1 MADILSDIS
10 QDPDITLHLL
20 GNYIGSAYSPQVE
33 VTETDTGHEVAI
45 TYDDATDG
53 ITTKTFSVEDGD
65 AAEGASGGASVDLTG
80 YLKSADAE
88 ATYAPKSHKHAMA
101 DVTGLQAALD
111 AKASTGTAITAVTV
125 STLDAGAD
133 ATAALAAGTDGQTLA
148 LGIPRGAQGVQ
159 GPKGDTGERGP
170 QGEKGDTGATG
181 ATGPQGPKGDTG
193 ATGPKGDKG
202 DTGARGVQ
210 GEVGPQGPKGD
221 RGETGATGP
230 KGDSYVLTD
239 ADKAEIVNSVVET
252 IGTATTGAAGL
263 MSAADKSKLDG
274 IDATKLAAKATTL
287 GGYGIT
293 DAYTQAQADA
303 AIASAIDSKLAALDA
318 TASAY

>member
-111 AKASTGTAITAVTV
+111 GI
-125 STLDAGAD
+125 
-133 ATAALAAGTDGQTLA
+133 DGHRHHRHHRRHRLHA
-148 LGIPRGAQGVQ
+148 RRG
-159 GPKGDTGERGP
+159 RGRH
-170 QGEKGDTGATG
+170 G
-181 ATGPQGPKGDTG
+181 
-193 ATGPKGDKG
+193 
-202 DTGARGVQ
+202 GARGWH
-210 GEVGPQGPKGD
+210 GRPDARARHPARCAGRPRPQG
-221 RGETGATGP
+221 
-230 KGDSYVLTD
+230 
-239 ADKAEIVNSVVET
+239 
-252 IGTATTGAAGL
+252 
-263 MSAADKSKLDG
+263 
-274 IDATKLAAKATTL
+274 
-287 GGYGIT
+287 
-293 DAYTQAQADA
+293 
-303 AIASAIDSKLAALDA
+303 
-318 TASAY
+318 